1 MDYKTIVLLIE
12 RDWRPEL
19 LEIAFTLARDMQAH
33 LVGLHTMRPVYLPP
47 HVLAEAGPSAE
58 TMLASQ
64 REAVANLEK
73 KARDAF
79 ESASARFGH
88 RTIEWRVAKQDPLD
102 AMVLSARYADLVI
115 AAQPVPGEDWNGEA
129 HRMRDSLTLLT
140 GRPVLFVPYAGT
152 FPTIGKKVLVA
163 WDAGRESARAVA
175 DSHPF
180 LSRAQWVRVAVFN
193 AGHQHG
199 DEPGADIGL
208 HLARHGI
215 KVATVARVNKDVGV
229 GELILSEAADCGAD
243 LLVMGAYGHSRI
255 RELALGGATRTLLE
269 SMTLPVLMSH

>member
-1 MDYKTIVLLIE
+1 MDYKTIVLLVE

-19 LEIAFTLARDMQAH
+19 FEVAFALARDMQAH
-33 LVGLHTMRPVYLPP
+33 LVGLHTVRPVYLPA

-58 TMLASQ
+58 LMLASQ
-64 REAVANLEK
+64 KAAVERLENEARA
-73 KARDAF
+73 AF
-79 ESASARFGH
+79 ESTAARFGH
-88 RTIEWRVAKQDPLD
+88 RTIEWRVARQDPLD

-115 AAQPVPGEDWNGEA
+115 ASQPVPGEDWNGEA

-140 GRPVLFVPYAGT
+140 GRPVLFVPYAGA
-152 FPTIGKKVLVA
+152 FPVVGKKVLVA

-193 AGHQHG
+193 PGRRHG
-199 DEPGADIGL
+199 EEPGADIGL

-215 KVATVARVNKDVGV
+215 KVSAVARVNHDVGI

-255 RELALGGATRTLLE
+255 RELALGGATRTLLDA
-269 SMTLPVLMSH
+269 MTLPVLMSH